1 MKEYILSHLCIS
13 AFPFGMMGFD
23 PTRFAANMQAQMQGL
38 SLGLQNMGANIQSTV
53 QRTVADGIRRAQA
66 SGNYIDT
73 SDLRPGE
80 YRRYTDRNGNTI
92 GFAYRYCPA
101 SQE

>member
-1 MKEYILSHLCIS
+1 
-13 AFPFGMMGFD
+13 MGFD
-23 PTRFAANMQAQMQGL
+23 PTRIAANMQAQMQGL

-92 GFAYRYCPA
+92 GFAYRYCPT
-101 SQE
+101 SQEWQWRRVLFTIVK